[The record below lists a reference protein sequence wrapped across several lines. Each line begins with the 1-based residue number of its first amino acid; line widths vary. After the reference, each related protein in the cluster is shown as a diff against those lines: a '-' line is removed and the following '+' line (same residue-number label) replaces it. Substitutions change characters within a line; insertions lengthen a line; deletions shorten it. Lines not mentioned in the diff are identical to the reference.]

1 MLISHTHNFAFIHV
15 PKTAGVSVWAAL
27 HPYAD
32 HAEHYW
38 ANRWLA
44 GIGIHVNHYA
54 PYRLK
59 KFRLHMDATTLERQL
74 PAAVFAN
81 LFKFAFVRNPWDLLV
96 SYYHYLQQSRG
107 HHRHRR
113 LGQAADFAAYV
124 RYEIR
129 RNKISQSRML
139 VDRQD
144 RLLVDFVGRF
154 ESLASDFDWICR
166 RIGVAAELPRHN
178 RSRRGDYRS
187 FYSDHL
193 VRLVAGHFAEDIERF
208 GYRFE
213 DGMTADR
220 ADDAEIRR
228 VA

>member
-27 HPYAD
+27 QPYAD
-32 HAEHYW
+32 HTDHYW

-44 GIGIHVNHYA
+44 RIGIHVNHYA

-59 KFRLHMDATTLERQL
+59 KFRLHVDAATLERQL
-74 PAAVFAN
+74 PAAVFAD

-96 SYYHYLQQSRG
+96 SYYHYLHQSAG
-107 HHRHRR
+107 HHRHRHLAR
-113 LGQAADFAAYV
+113 AKDFETYV

-129 RNKISQSRML
+129 RNKISQTRML
-139 VDRQD
+139 VDQRD

-154 ESLASDFDWICR
+154 ESLASDFDWLCR
-166 RIGVAAELPRHN
+166 RIGVTAALPRHN
-178 RSRRGDYRS
+178 GSRRGDYRD
-187 FYSDHL
+187 FYSDRL
-193 VRLVAGHFAEDIERF
+193 VRLVADHFAADIERF

-213 DGMTADR
+213 NGMTADR
-220 ADDAEIRR
+220 MDTESIRR

>member
-1 MLISHTHNFAFIHV
+1 MLISHTHKFAFIHV
-15 PKTAGVSVWAAL
+15 PKTAGCSVWAAL

-32 HAEHYW
+32 HTDRYW

-44 GIGIHVNHYA
+44 RIGIHVNHYA

-59 KFRLHMDATTLERQL
+59 KFRLHVDAATLERQL
-74 PAAVFAN
+74 PATVFTD

-96 SYYHYLQQSRG
+96 SYYHYLDQNRR

-113 LGQAADFAAYV
+113 LAQSTDFDAYV

-129 RNKISQSRML
+129 RNKISQARML
-139 VDRQD
+139 VDRRG

-154 ESLASDFDWICR
+154 ESLVPDFDWICR
-166 RIGVAAELPRHN
+166 RIGIDVSLPRFN
-178 RSRRGDYRS
+178 GTRRGDYRD
-187 FYSDHL
+187 FYTPRL
-193 VRLVAGHFAEDIERF
+193 AKLVADHFADDIERF

-213 DGMTADR
+213 EGVAADR
-220 ADDAEIRR
+220 GHEAVIRC
-228 VA
+228 AA